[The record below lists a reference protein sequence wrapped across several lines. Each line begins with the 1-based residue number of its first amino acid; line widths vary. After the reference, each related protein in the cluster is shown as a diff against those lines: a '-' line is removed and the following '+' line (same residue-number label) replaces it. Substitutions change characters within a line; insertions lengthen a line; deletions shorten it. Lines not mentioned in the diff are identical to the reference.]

1 MSKTNMLNVRACD
14 NFKSLPDKSYRKF
27 DGGGHYLEIMPSGA
41 KYWRFKYSY
50 LKIEK
55 RISFG
60 VYPEIS
66 LAKARE
72 LRDAAR
78 LQVKEGKDPSI
89 VKQENKRLATL
100 NASNTFKA
108 LALEWYGNKLTGWAT
123 KTAKR
128 QKKMLDDELFPSL
141 ANRPITSIT
150 TAELLEVIRK
160 IEARDALEV
169 AKRSLQTCNQVFLYA
184 AQTSRCE
191 TNPAANLK
199 GVLKTRKAQHYKYL
213 RDEDLPEFV
222 EKLETNSADLEPTTL
237 LAMKLLA
244 LTFVRTIE
252 LRGAKWSEFN
262 FDKNEWR
269 IPAERMKMK
278 VEHIVPLS
286 TQALEVIGK
295 LKVINGN
302 REYLFPNVKSPRR
315 MMSENT
321 ILYALYRMGYHGRA
335 TGHGFR
341 ATASTI
347 LNEQGYN
354 RDHIERQLAH
364 GEGDAVR
371 AAYNHAQYLPER
383 RKMMQDWADYF
394 MGARCRFT
402 KIRVAQLPVTKPE
415 LKTA

>member
-1 MSKTNMLNVRACD
+1 MPKTNMLNARACD
-14 NFKSLPDKSYRKF
+14 NLKPLPNKSYRKF
-27 DGGGHYLEIMPSGA
+27 DGGGLYLEVMSSGA

-50 LKIEK
+50 LKTEK

-60 VYPEIS
+60 VYPEVS

-78 LQVKEGKDPSI
+78 LQVKDGKDPSV
-89 VKQENKRLATL
+89 VKQENKRIAVL
-100 NASNTFKA
+100 NASNTFKV
-108 LALEWYGNKLTGWAT
+108 LALEWHTTKLSGWTAY
-123 KTAKR
+123 TAKR
-128 QKKMLDDELFPSL
+128 QLNILEKELFPTL
-141 ANRPITSIT
+141 ANRPITDIT
-150 TAELLEVIRK
+150 TPELKAVIRK
-160 IEARDALEV
+160 VEARDALEI
-169 AKRSLQTCNQVFLYA
+169 AKRTLQVCNQVFLFA
-184 AQTSRCE
+184 AQSGISE

-199 GVLKTRKAQHYKYL
+199 GALKTRKVQHYKYL
-213 RDEDLPEFV
+213 RDDALPEFV

-244 LTFVRTIE
+244 LTFVRTVE

-286 TQALEVIGK
+286 TQALEVIAK
-295 LKVINGN
+295 LKTLNGN

-402 KIRVAQLPVTKPE
+402 KIRVAPLPVTKPE

>member
-1 MSKTNMLNVRACD
+1 MSKNMLTIRACD
-14 NFKSLPDKSYRKF
+14 TFKPLDKPYKKF
-27 DGGGHYLEIMPSGA
+27 DGSGLYLEVMPLPSGA
-41 KYWRFKYSY
+41 KYWRFKYAY
-50 LKIEK
+50 LKTEK

-60 VYPEIS
+60 VYPEVS

-78 LQVKEGKDPSI
+78 LQVKEGKDPSV
-89 VKQENKRLATL
+89 VKQENKRLAFK
-100 NASNTFKA
+100 NAINTFKA
-108 LALEWYGNKLTGWAT
+108 LALDWHNTKLANWTPY
-123 KTAKR
+123 TAKR
-128 QKKMLDDELFPSL
+128 QLKILENELFPSL
-141 ANRPITSIT
+141 GHRPIAEIT
-150 TAELLEVIRK
+150 TPELLQVIRK
-160 IEARDALEV
+160 VEDRDALEI
-169 AKRSLQTCNQVFLYA
+169 AKRTLQVCNQVFMFA
-184 AQTSRCE
+184 AQTGLCE
-191 TNPAANLK
+191 ANPAANLK
-199 GVLKTRKAQHYKYL
+199 GALQTRKVQHYKYL
-213 RDEDLPEFV
+213 RDDDLPEFV

-237 LAMKLLA
+237 LATKLLA

-269 IPAERMKMK
+269 VPAERMKMK

-286 TQALEVIGK
+286 TQALEVIAK

-302 REYLFPNVKSPRR
+302 REHLFPNVKNPRK

-321 ILYALYRMGYHGRA
+321 ILFALYRMGYHSRA

-364 GEGDAVR
+364 GEGNAVR

-394 MGARCRFT
+394 MAARLRRR
-402 KIRVAQLPVTKPE
+402 KEVA
-415 LKTA
+415 

>member
-14 NFKSLPDKSYRKF
+14 NFKPLPDKSYRKF
-27 DGGGHYLEIMPSGA
+27 DGGGLYLEVMSSGA

-50 LKIEK
+50 LKTEK

-66 LAKARE
+66 LSKARE

-100 NASNTFKA
+100 NASNTFKT

-199 GVLKTRKAQHYKYL
+199 SVLKTRKVQHYKYL

-222 EKLETNSADLEPTTL
+222 EKLEINSADLETTTL

-269 IPAERMKMK
+269 IPAE
-278 VEHIVPLS
+278 
-286 TQALEVIGK
+286 
-295 LKVINGN
+295 
-302 REYLFPNVKSPRR
+302 
-315 MMSENT
+315 
-321 ILYALYRMGYHGRA
+321 
-335 TGHGFR
+335 
-341 ATASTI
+341 
-347 LNEQGYN
+347 
-354 RDHIERQLAH
+354 
-364 GEGDAVR
+364 
-371 AAYNHAQYLPER
+371 
-383 RKMMQDWADYF
+383 
-394 MGARCRFT
+394 
-402 KIRVAQLPVTKPE
+402 
-415 LKTA
+415 

>member
-1 MSKTNMLNVRACD
+1 MSKNMLTIRACD
-14 NFKSLPDKSYRKF
+14 NFKPLEKPYKKF
-27 DGGGHYLEIMPSGA
+27 DGSGLYLEVMPLPSGA
-41 KYWRFKYSY
+41 KYWRFKYAY
-50 LKIEK
+50 LKTEK

-60 VYPEIS
+60 VYPEVS

-78 LQVKEGKDPSI
+78 LQVKEGKDPSV
-89 VKQENKRLATL
+89 VKQENKRLAFKNGL
-100 NASNTFKA
+100 NTFKA
-108 LALEWYGNKLTGWAT
+108 LALDWHGTKLANWTPY
-123 KTAKR
+123 TAKR
-128 QKKMLDDELFPSL
+128 QLKILENELFPSL
-141 ANRPITSIT
+141 ANRPIAEIT
-150 TAELLEVIRK
+150 TPELLQVIRK
-160 IEARDALEV
+160 VENRDALEV
-169 AKRSLQTCNQVFLYA
+169 AKRTLQVCNQVFMFA
-184 AQTSRCE
+184 AQTGLCE
-191 TNPAANLK
+191 ANPAANLK
-199 GVLKTRKAQHYKYL
+199 GALQTRKVEHYKYL
-213 RDEDLPEFV
+213 RDDDLPEFV
-222 EKLETNSADLEPTTL
+222 EKLETNSADLEPTTIL
-237 LAMKLLA
+237 GMKLLA

-286 TQALEVIGK
+286 TQALEVIAK
-295 LKVINGN
+295 LKTLNGN

-321 ILYALYRMGYHGRA
+321 ILYALYRMGYHSRA

-364 GEGDAVR
+364 GEGNAVR

-383 RKMMQDWADYF
+383 RKMMQDWANYF
-394 MGARCRFT
+394 MAARLRLN
-402 KIRVAQLPVTKPE
+402 KKVA
-415 LKTA
+415 

>member
-1 MSKTNMLNVRACD
+1 MSKTNMLNARACD
-14 NFKSLPDKSYRKF
+14 NLKPLPDKSYRKF
-27 DGGGHYLEIMPSGA
+27 DGGGLYLEVMPNGA

-50 LKIEK
+50 LKTEK

-66 LAKARE
+66 LTKARE
-72 LRDAAR
+72 LRDMAR
-78 LQVKEGKDPSI
+78 LQVKEGKDPSV
-89 VKQENKRLATL
+89 VKQEKKRLAML
-100 NASNTFKA
+100 NASNTFKT
-108 LALEWYGNKLTGWAT
+108 LALEWHAT
-123 KTAKR
+123 KLGNWTDYTANR
-128 QKKMLDDELFPSL
+128 QLRTLEKELFPNL
-141 ANRPITSIT
+141 GNRPIGEISTP
-150 TAELLEVIRK
+150 ELLPVIRK
-160 IEARDALEV
+160 IEERDALEV
-169 AKRSLQTCNQVFLYA
+169 AKRTLQICNQVFLYA
-184 AQTSRCE
+184 AQTGRCE
-191 TNPAANLK
+191 NNPAANLK
-199 GVLKTRKAQHYKYL
+199 GVLKTRKVQHYKYL
-213 RDEDLPEFV
+213 RDNDLPEFV
-222 EKLETNSADLEPTTL
+222 EKLKTNSANLELTTL
-237 LAMKLLA
+237 LGIELLA
-244 LTFVRTIE
+244 LTFVRTVE

-286 TQALEVIGK
+286 TQALEVIAK
-295 LKVINGN
+295 LRTLNGN
-302 REYLFPNVKSPRR
+302 REYLFPNRDNPRK

-321 ILYALYRMGYHGRA
+321 ILFALYRMGYHGKA

-383 RKMMQDWADYF
+383 RKMMQDWANYF
-394 MGARCRFT
+394 MNARQRF
-402 KIRVAQLPVTKPE
+402 
-415 LKTA
+415 LKTQAA

>member
-1 MSKTNMLNVRACD
+1 MSKNMLTIRACD
-14 NFKSLPDKSYRKF
+14 SLESRDKPYKVF
-27 DGGGHYLEIMPSGA
+27 DGSGLYLEVMPKGA

-50 LKIEK
+50 LKTEK

-60 VYPEIS
+60 VYPEVS

-78 LQVKEGKDPSI
+78 LQVKEGKDPSV
-89 VKQENKRLATL
+89 VKQENKRLAFK
-100 NASNTFKA
+100 NALNTFKA
-108 LALEWYGNKLTGWAT
+108 LALDWHGTKLANWTPY
-123 KTAKR
+123 TAKR
-128 QKKMLDDELFPSL
+128 QLKILENELFPSL
-141 ANRPITSIT
+141 GNRPIAEIT
-150 TAELLEVIRK
+150 TPELLQVVRK
-160 IEARDALEV
+160 VEDRDALEI
-169 AKRSLQTCNQVFLYA
+169 AKRTLQVCNQVFMFA
-184 AQTSRCE
+184 AQTGLCE

-199 GVLKTRKAQHYKYL
+199 GALRTRKVEHYRYL
-213 RDEDLPEFV
+213 RDDDLPEFV

-244 LTFVRTIE
+244 LTFVRTVE

-286 TQALEVIGK
+286 TQALEVIAK
-295 LKVINGN
+295 LKAINGN

-364 GEGDAVR
+364 GEGNAVR

-383 RKMMQDWADYF
+383 RKMMQDWANYF
-394 MGARCRFT
+394 MAVRLRLN
-402 KIRVAQLPVTKPE
+402 KEVA
-415 LKTA
+415 